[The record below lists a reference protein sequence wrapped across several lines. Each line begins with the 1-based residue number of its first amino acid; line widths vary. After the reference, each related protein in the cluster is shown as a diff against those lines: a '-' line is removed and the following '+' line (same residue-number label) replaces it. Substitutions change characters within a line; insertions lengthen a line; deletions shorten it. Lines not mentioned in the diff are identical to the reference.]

1 MRSVIMNVKIV
12 KMISGEEIIGEWDDK
27 TGIIKNPVV
36 MIPVDK
42 NKIAFQPWLPYA
54 EDKEYKFKEEQIHV
68 IANPSA
74 TIVNEYNRM
83 FGSGIVVPTDG
94 GGLIA

>member
-1 MRSVIMNVKIV
+1 MNVKIV
-12 KMISGEEIIGEWDDK
+12 KFVSGEEIIGEWFEE
-27 TGIIKNPVV
+27 TNLIKNPVV

-54 EDKEYKFKEEQIHV
+54 EDKEYKLKEAQIHV
-68 IANPSA
+68 VANPSA

-94 GGLIA
+94 GGLIT

>member
-1 MRSVIMNVKIV
+1 MNVKIV
-12 KMISGEEIIGEWDDK
+12 KFVSGEEIIGEWDEE
-27 TGIIKNPVV
+27 TSLIKNPVV

-54 EDKEYKFKEEQIHV
+54 EDKEYKLKEAQIHV
-68 IANPSA
+68 VANPSS